1 MLLVF
6 KKCEKTSPES
16 IAQSEYNGK
25 AWLGSIGFHFL
36 EDQNENPSSYYIE
49 VFYFISNGFM
59 TILIVSQANR
69 SKLKPNAN
77 IIVRLVKMVI

>member
-25 AWLGSIGFHFL
+25 AWLGSIGLHFL

-49 VFYFISNGFM
+49 G
-59 TILIVSQANR
+59 SQANR